1 MEPYERS
8 ELGEIG
14 EGLCAIDRAQPLTQ
28 LRVGSK
34 LPTLRNPLPLERDIQ
49 SMPKMSHPGKHHRQ
63 PGFVCGGNDFFVAH

>member
-14 EGLCAIDRAQPLTQ
+14 EGLWVLDRAQPLTQ

-34 LPTLRNPLPLERDIQ
+34 LLTLHNPLPLVRDIR
-49 SMPKMSHPGKHHRQ
+49 SMPEMPHSGKHHRQ
-63 PGFVCGGNDFFVAH
+63 TCFVRGGDDFFISH